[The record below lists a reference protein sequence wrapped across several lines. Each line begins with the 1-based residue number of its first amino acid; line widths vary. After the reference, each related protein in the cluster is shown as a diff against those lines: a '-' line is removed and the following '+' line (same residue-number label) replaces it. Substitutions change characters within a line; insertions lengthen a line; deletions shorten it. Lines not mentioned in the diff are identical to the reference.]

1 MYTFSKERAVADIAK
16 VFKSGGSQAVRL
28 PKQYRFDEDE
38 VLIYREGNRVILE
51 PRRAE
56 WSRQFL
62 RLAGTAAEFPYPDEP
77 PAVEPG
83 PDLGR

>member
-1 MYTFSKERAVADIAK
+1 MADIAK
-16 VFKSGGSQAVRL
+16 VFQSGGSQAVRL

-51 PRRAE
+51 SRRAA

-62 RLAGTAAEFPYPDEP
+62 SLAGTATEFPYPDDP
-77 PAVEPG
+77 PPVEPG
-83 PDLGR
+83 PVLDR